1 MFFLRKGGKKVIHFY
16 NNSGSL
22 ENIVKFLENIQ
33 KKINYLNLNV
43 NVEGKDIKVTLFGS
57 RDLQN
62 LATERLRALAEEY
75 L

>member
-1 MFFLRKGGKKVIHFY
+1 M
-16 NNSGSL
+16 